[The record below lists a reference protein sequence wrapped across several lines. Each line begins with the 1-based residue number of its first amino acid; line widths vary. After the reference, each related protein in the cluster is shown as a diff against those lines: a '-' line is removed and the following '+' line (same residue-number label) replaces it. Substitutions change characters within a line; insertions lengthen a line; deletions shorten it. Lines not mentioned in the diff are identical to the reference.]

1 MTSSSA
7 PALDSSGN
15 SERPALR
22 LLCAALCAGLLAA
35 LLIPAAGLRFD
46 SDRWLPDGHPMQRG
60 LDYLAEEFE
69 PGEGLAVLLHLPG
82 DFFALPDAE
91 RARIAKLGDSLAAL
105 PGVLELRSPLAAR
118 TIFRDAQTLQIRSFG
133 NALETGAIG
142 SAAELRRRFRASPYD
157 GLLLAADGRTLA
169 IEMRTDTRRRA
180 GAREQLLR
188 EVERTMAA
196 AGFALEASQPAAAAL
211 AGEAALNGRINRTL
225 RSELVSLLA
234 IGAAALAFFLALA
247 LRRPGQV
254 AALLICTAASVLQCL
269 AAIALLGHSLT
280 PVSLCLPL
288 LAAVIAV
295 ADGLHILAIW
305 NEQCGNEQCGNA
317 QYGNAPR
324 AAPHGEALRQ
334 TIRRS
339 WLPCMLTSLSS
350 AAGFGAFALSELIP
364 LRHFGLDSLAAI
376 ALCFPTIVGV
386 LWTALWLF
394 PAQLGPARAAQP
406 GRAQHALL
414 RLSALA
420 AAHPRRVALAGLC
433 ASLLLAGLLGLAR
446 SETNFLSVF
455 FHKSSAIHRAFNLAD
470 RELGGSGGL
479 DLVLGEAPGHFR
491 SLGAF
496 QNVAALAAKLQS
508 HPQVNR
514 AESYLLPVSMVHRA
528 LRGGAERLPGRADE
542 LAQELFFLD
551 LSRGERER
559 DLLGN
564 YLDFDGA
571 STRLRLRTPN
581 LGSQQLGALIAF
593 AQGEAARAAPE
604 ARLLV
609 TGSGAHI
616 HELSRY
622 VLQTQRRSFLLT
634 LALVGALFALWFGP
648 RLGLAGLLANIFPV
662 LAATASICALR
673 IPFDFATIL
682 VAGVTLGLS
691 VDDSIHLLHHYRRA
705 RRAGEPPRSALSG
718 SLRLV
723 LRPVFLTSA
732 LFCLGLAVFFSSSL
746 VILLKFAAFTI
757 VGLLAALLSALVL
770 LPALVLLLEEGR
782 GRGGLR

>member
-35 LLIPAAGLRFD
+35 LLIPAASLRFD

-60 LDYLAEEFE
+60 LDYLAEEFQ
-69 PGEGLAVLLHLPG
+69 PGEGLAVLLRLPG
-82 DFFALPDAE
+82 DFFALPNSA

-118 TIFRDAQTLQIRSFG
+118 TIFRDSQTLQIRSFES
-133 NALETGAIG
+133 ALETGAIA
-142 SAAELRRRFRASPYD
+142 SAAEFRRRFRASPYD
-157 GLLLAADGRTLA
+157 GLLLAGDGKTLA
-169 IEMRTDTRRRA
+169 IEMRTDTRHRA
-180 GAREQLLR
+180 EAREQLLR
-188 EVERTMAA
+188 QVERTIVS
-196 AGFALEASQPAAAAL
+196 AGFALDASQPFAASL

-225 RSELVSLLA
+225 RSELLSLLA
-234 IGAAALAFFLALA
+234 IGAAALAFFLAVA
-247 LRRPGQV
+247 LRSPGQV

-305 NEQCGNEQCGNA
+305 NSQCGSA
-317 QYGNAPR
+317 QG
-324 AAPHGEALRQ
+324 AAPHGEALHQ

-339 WLPCMLTSLSS
+339 WLPCLLASLSS

-364 LRHFGLDSLAAI
+364 LRHFGLDSMAAI

-394 PAQLGPARAAQP
+394 PAQLGPAPAAQP
-406 GRAQHALL
+406 GQAQHALL

-455 FHKSSAIHRAFNLAD
+455 FRETSAIHRAFNLAD

-496 QNVAALAAKLQS
+496 QNVEALAAKLQS

-528 LRGGAERLPGRADE
+528 LRGGAEKLPGRADE

-673 IPFDFATIL
+673 IPFDFATVL

-705 RRAGEPPRSALSG
+705 RRAGKPPRSALSG

-770 LPALVLLLEEGR
+770 LPALVLLLEER
-782 GRGGLR
+782 RGGLR

>member
-1 MTSSSA
+1 M
-7 PALDSSGN
+7 DSSGN

-22 LLCAALCAGLLAA
+22 LLCAALCAGLFAA
-35 LLIPAAGLRFD
+35 LLIPAAKLRFD

-60 LDYLAEEFE
+60 LDYLAEEFQ
-69 PGEGLAVLLHLPG
+69 PGEGLAVLLRLPG
-82 DFFALPDAE
+82 DFFALPDFE
-91 RARIAKLGDSLAAL
+91 RARIAELGDSLAAL

-118 TIFRDAQTLQIRSFG
+118 TIFRDSQTLQIRSFG

-142 SAAELRRRFRASPYD
+142 SAAEYRRRFRASPYD
-157 GLLLAADGRTLA
+157 GLLLAGDGRTLA
-169 IEMRTDTRRRA
+169 IEMRTDTRHRA
-180 GAREQLLR
+180 EAREQLLR
-188 EVERTMAA
+188 QVERTIAS
-196 AGFALEASQPAAAAL
+196 AGFALDASQPSGAAL

-225 RSELVSLLA
+225 RSELASLLA
-234 IGAAALAFFLALA
+234 IGAAALAFFLAVA
-247 LRRPGQV
+247 LRSPGQV

-305 NEQCGNEQCGNA
+305 NEQNAQRGNA
-317 QYGNAPR
+317 QR
-324 AAPHGEALRQ
+324 AAPYGEALRQ

-339 WLPCMLTSLSS
+339 WLPCLLASLSS

-364 LRHFGLDSLAAI
+364 LRHFGLDSMAAI

-394 PAQLGPARAAQP
+394 PAQLGPARTAQP

-420 AAHPRRVALAGLC
+420 AAQPRRVALAGLC

-455 FHKSSAIHRAFNLAD
+455 FRESSAIHRAFNLAD

-528 LRGGAERLPGRADE
+528 LRGGAQNLPGRADE

-593 AQGEAARAAPE
+593 ARGEAARAAPE

-705 RRAGEPPRSALSG
+705 RRAGEPPRPALSG

-770 LPALVLLLEEGR
+770 LPALALLLEER
-782 GRGGLR
+782 RGGLR

>member
-7 PALDSSGN
+7 PALDWSGN

-35 LLIPAAGLRFD
+35 LLIPAAKLRFD

-60 LDYLAEEFE
+60 LDYLAEEFQ
-69 PGEGLAVLLHLPG
+69 PGEGLAVLLQLPG
-82 DFFALPDAE
+82 DFFALPASE

-118 TIFRDAQTLQIRSFG
+118 TIFRDSQTLQIRSFQS
-133 NALETGAIG
+133 ALETGAIG
-142 SAAELRRRFRASPYD
+142 SAAEFRRRFRASPYD
-157 GLLLAADGRTLA
+157 GLLLAGDGKTLA
-169 IEMRTDTRRRA
+169 IEMRTDTRHQA
-180 GAREQLLR
+180 EAREQMLR
-188 EVERTMAA
+188 RVERTLAD
-196 AGFALEASQPAAAAL
+196 AGFARDASQPFGASL

-225 RSELVSLLA
+225 RSELISLLA
-234 IGAAALAFFLALA
+234 IGAAALAFFLAVA

-305 NEQCGNEQCGNA
+305 NQQCGSAQHNNA
-317 QYGNAPR
+317 QNGS
-324 AAPHGEALRQ
+324 APHSEALRQ

-339 WLPCMLTSLSS
+339 WLPCLLTSLSS

-364 LRHFGLDSLAAI
+364 LRNFGLDSLAAI

-394 PAQLGPARAAQP
+394 PAQLAPARGAQP
-406 GRAQHALL
+406 GRAQQALL
-414 RLSALA
+414 RLATLA

-455 FHKSSAIHRAFNLAD
+455 FRETSAIHRAFNLAD

-479 DLVLGEAPGHFR
+479 DVVLGQAPGHFR

-528 LRGGAERLPGRADE
+528 LRGGAQKLPGRADE

-593 AQGEAARAAPE
+593 ARGEAARAAPQ

-648 RLGLAGLLANIFPV
+648 RLGLAALLANLFPV

-705 RRAGEPPRSALSG
+705 RRAGKPPRRALSG

-732 LFCLGLAVFFSSSL
+732 LFCLALAVFFSSSL

-757 VGLLAALLSALVL
+757 IGLLAALLSALVL
-770 LPALVLLLEEGR
+770 LPALVLLLEER
-782 GRGGLR
+782 RGGLR

>member
-1 MTSSSA
+1 M
-7 PALDSSGN
+7 DSSGN

-35 LLIPAAGLRFD
+35 LWIPAAKLRFD

-60 LDYLAEEFE
+60 LDYLAEEFQ
-69 PGEGLAVLLHLPG
+69 PGEGLAVLLRLPG
-82 DFFALPDAE
+82 DFFALPDSE
-91 RARIAKLGDSLAAL
+91 RARIAELGDSLAAL

-118 TIFRDAQTLQIRSFG
+118 TIFRDSQTLQIRSFG

-142 SAAELRRRFRASPYD
+142 SAEEFRRRFRASPYD
-157 GLLLAADGRTLA
+157 GLLLAGGGTTLA

-180 GAREQLLR
+180 EAREQLLR
-188 EVERTMAA
+188 QVERTIAS
-196 AGFALEASQPAAAAL
+196 AGFALDASQPTGAAL

-225 RSELVSLLA
+225 RSELLSLLA
-234 IGAAALAFFLALA
+234 IGAAALAFFLAVA
-247 LRRPGQV
+247 LRNPGQV

-305 NEQCGNEQCGNA
+305 NSQCE
-317 QYGNAPR
+317 
-324 AAPHGEALRQ
+324 APHGEALRQ

-339 WLPCMLTSLSS
+339 WLPCLLTSLSS

-455 FHKSSAIHRAFNLAD
+455 FRETSAIHRAFNLAD

-528 LRGGAERLPGRADE
+528 LSGGAQRLPGRSDE

-593 AQGEAARAAPE
+593 AQDEAARAAPE

-662 LAATASICALR
+662 LAATAGICALR

-705 RRAGEPPRSALSG
+705 RRAAEPPRRALSG

-757 VGLLAALLSALVL
+757 VGLLAALLSVLVL
-770 LPALVLLLEEGR
+770 LPALVLLLEER
-782 GRGGLR
+782 RGGLR

>member
-35 LLIPAAGLRFD
+35 LLIPAANLRFD

-60 LDYLAEEFE
+60 LDYLAEEFQ
-69 PGEGLAVLLHLPG
+69 PGEGLAVLLRLPG
-82 DFFALPDAE
+82 DFFALPDFE

-118 TIFRDAQTLQIRSFG
+118 TIFRDSQALQIRSFES
-133 NALETGAIG
+133 ALETGAIG
-142 SAAELRRRFRASPYD
+142 SAAEFRRRFRASPYD
-157 GLLLAADGRTLA
+157 GLLLAGDGKTLA
-169 IEMRTDTRRRA
+169 IEMRTDTRHRA
-180 GAREQLLR
+180 EAREQLLR
-188 EVERTMAA
+188 QVERTIAG
-196 AGFALEASQPAAAAL
+196 AGFALDASQPFGAAL

-225 RSELVSLLA
+225 RSELVSLLTL
-234 IGAAALAFFLALA
+234 GAAALAFFLAVA

-305 NEQCGNEQCGNA
+305 NEQCGGA
-317 QYGNAPR
+317 QGGNAPR
-324 AAPHGEALRQ
+324 APHGEALRQ

-339 WLPCMLTSLSS
+339 WLPCLLTSLSS

-394 PAQLGPARAAQP
+394 PAQLGPARAARP
-406 GRAQHALL
+406 DRAQHALL

-455 FHKSSAIHRAFNLAD
+455 FRESSAIHRAFNLAD

-508 HPQVNR
+508 HPQVHR

-528 LRGGAERLPGRADE
+528 LRGGAQSLPGRADE

-593 AQGEAARAAPE
+593 AQGQAARAAPE

-705 RRAGEPPRSALSG
+705 RRAEEPPRRALSG

-757 VGLLAALLSALVL
+757 VGLLAALFSALVL
-770 LPALVLLLEEGR
+770 LPALVLLLEER
-782 GRGGLR
+782 RGGLR